1 MMQGVLHNYPDADVE
16 WEFRCRNGEDLR
28 PYLGEIRN
36 QLELLSDL
44 TLDDGQLAFLERISF
59 LKPDF
64 LRFLRLFRFNLR
76 YVRLGIENDQLF
88 LRLKGPWL
96 HVILFEVPLLAIIS
110 EVRNRHLHPRMR
122 LAEARDQLY
131 RKFDWLRA
139 HANED
144 ELAELQVADFGTR
157 RRFSS
162 RVQEE
167 VVRVLR
173 DDFPGRFVGTS
184 NVDLAWK
191 LDIKP
196 LGTMAH
202 EWIMAHQQLGPRLID
217 SQIAALDCWVRE
229 YRGLLGIALTDCIT
243 MDAFL
248 GDFDLYFAKLFD
260 GLRHDSGEPVA
271 WAEKAI
277 AHYQKLGIDPMTKTL
292 VFSDGLNL
300 TRSLE
305 IFRALRGRIN
315 VSFGIGTNL
324 TCDIPGV
331 APMSIVLKIDRL
343 QRRAG
348 SEDLGRSRQDPM
360 PRRELRRLHAP
371 CIQSPQQGVT
381 HASGSARDCPGAEG
395 TAAVRRRRRARGR
408 SRPARGV
415 HQGLPGQ
422 RPAQNPGAGHQ
433 RRRRLTD
440 RRPARSARHQRAAR
454 RNR

>member
-1 MMQGVLHNYPDADVE
+1 MSESAFADRIVQNLLDTDFYKLSMMQAVLHNYPNVEVE

-28 PYLGEIRN
+28 PYLAQIRE
-36 QLELLSDL
+36 QIEKLCELSLAN
-44 TLDDGQLAFLERISF
+44 GQLDFLEQISF
-59 LKPDF
+59 IKPDF
-64 LRFLRLFRFNLR
+64 LRFLGLFRFNLR
-76 YVRLGIENDQLF
+76 YLQMGIENDQF
-88 LRLKGPWL
+88 YLRLRGPWL

-110 EVRNRHLHPRMR
+110 EVRNRHRYPQVKLS
-122 LAEARDQLY
+122 EARDQLY

-139 HANED
+139 HASSD

-157 RRFSS
+157 RRFSYK
-162 RVQEE
+162 VQEE
-167 VVRVLR
+167 VVRVLK
-173 DDFPGRFVGTS
+173 DDFPARFVGTS
-184 NVDLAWK
+184 NVHLARK

-248 GDFDLYFAKLFD
+248 GDFDLFFAKLFD
-260 GLRHDSGEPVA
+260 GLRHDSGDPVL

-277 AHYQKLGIDPMTKTL
+277 AHYRKLGIDPMTKTL

-300 TRSLE
+300 TKSLE

-331 APMSIVLKIDRL
+331 APMSIVLKMTDCNGQPVAKISDEAAKTQCRDENFV
-343 QRRAG
+343 AY
-348 SEDLGRSRQDPM
+348 
-360 PRRELRRLHAP
+360 LRHVFKVP
-371 CIQSPQQGVT
+371 K
-381 HASGSARDCPGAEG
+381 E
-395 TAAVRRRRRARGR
+395 
-408 SRPARGV
+408 
-415 HQGLPGQ
+415 
-422 RPAQNPGAGHQ
+422 
-433 RRRRLTD
+433 
-440 RRPARSARHQRAAR
+440 
-454 RNR
+454 